1 MDVAK
6 QGESEKRIEEALKSP
21 TALEITEQPLGDV
34 VEYLK
39 DKHNIQI
46 QLDEEALRKTG
57 ITRDTPVTKSI
68 KGVSLRS
75 ALRLLLRDLGLTYV
89 IKDDALWVTTPE
101 KADEILVTRAYPV
114 ADLVVPFQSMLGMRS
129 LKIELNQEPAGV
141 DRVIGFRSLGLGPRL
156 DVTLVRRPQL
166 AALGWGLGLLVFLVG
181 AAMTNRPAGRKVAYI
196 VFVALLATLVPLLVE
211 DIAATQ
217 VGNMVFWAALWLA
230 VYYVLV
236 RLVRCHVAFTCR
248 RCPGLPRPCGPK
260 APGPQRP
267 VTPLKPPASPGGAG
281 TASGTPAGSTGLASG
296 TPAVVAVLAAILS
309 LGMSAMPQAAA
320 ADEQEPAKP
329 VSVPDDA
336 LIVPYDPDWK
346 VPTADADKL
355 LVPYEKFVEL
365 WNLAHPDKRIES
377 KSPPAA
383 FGLAGAEYKT
393 ALVGDDALR
402 LTGQLEIDVFVDGF
416 LDVPLRL
423 GGGVLSLAELDGKPA
438 RLSVVAKKAAIG
450 DRAWQKAAIGD
461 RGPSAPPSVE
471 ATSKSA
477 RPAVA
482 ALSKSGQSPTLVLLH
497 LSGKGRHKL
506 RLEVRLKLI
515 RQGGWRGAFGVLPA
529 APATAVEIAV
539 PEKRTDVR
547 LGQLAD
553 RRSYRSE
560 KPDETIRTILGV
572 DGALAVQWRPEVAEG
587 QVDHALTA
595 VSNALF
601 DVQEDGLRL
610 TWRLALE
617 FPRARREQFR
627 LALPAGYLLE
637 KVQGDNVRGWNVV
650 KTGQGE
656 SLDIALLR
664 PAKDREELTLRLW
677 RAGGWRWL
685 SEPQTD
691 GTLAKPVDTTRHW
704 RSQWHTGRRKGT
716 VPVSLTRK
724 RGQPPRHS
732 STCRPSAYPRPS
744 CIPEG

>member
-1 MDVAK
+1 M
-6 QGESEKRIEEALKSP
+6 
-21 TALEITEQPLGDV
+21 
-34 VEYLK
+34 
-39 DKHNIQI
+39 
-46 QLDEEALRKTG
+46 
-57 ITRDTPVTKSI
+57 
-68 KGVSLRS
+68 
-75 ALRLLLRDLGLTYV
+75 LRDLGLTYV

-129 LKIELNQEPAGV
+129 LKIELNQEPSGV

-156 DVTLVRRPQL
+156 DVTLVRRPQM
-166 AALGWGLGLLVFLVG
+166 AALGWGLGLLVFLV
-181 AAMTNRPAGRKVAYI
+181 ARRSPTGRREGRSRI
-196 VFVALLATLVPLLVE
+196 SFLWRLLATLVPLLVE

-236 RLVRCHVAFTCR
+236 RLVRCHVAFTCHVVQACR
-248 RCPGLPRPCGPK
+248 DRAARKRLARS
-260 APGPQRP
+260 RP

-438 RLSVVAKKAAIG
+438 RLSVVAPGKKPRSVIAPGKKPRSVIG
-450 DRAWQKAAIGD
+450 
-461 RGPSAPPSVE
+461 APR
-471 ATSKSA
+471 SKPRRNR

-482 ALSKSGQSPTLVLLH
+482 ALSKSGQSPSLVLLH

-617 FPRARREQFR
+617 FPRAS
-627 LALPAGYLLE
+627 ASSSAWPC
-637 KVQGDNVRGWNVV
+637 
-650 KTGQGE
+650 
-656 SLDIALLR
+656 R
-664 PAKDREELTLRLW
+664 PATCWKRCKATTSA
-677 RAGGWRWL
+677 AGT
-685 SEPQTD
+685 S
-691 GTLAKPVDTTRHW
+691 
-704 RSQWHTGRRKGT
+704 
-716 VPVSLTRK
+716 
-724 RGQPPRHS
+724 
-732 STCRPSAYPRPS
+732 
-744 CIPEG
+744 